1 MHMSND
7 RQLQQDVIAELGWDA
22 TINASRIGVEAKNGI
37 VTLSGH
43 VESYA
48 QKWAAERAAQ
58 RVAGVKGVA
67 VEMDVVLP
75 GSSQRTDADIASAA
89 SNALEW
95 NVLVPRDAV
104 AVMVE
109 DGHITLSGDVEW
121 AYVRSAAES
130 SVRGLLGVK
139 GVSNLIRIRPQ
150 IKPNDVK
157 TKIEA
162 ALQRRAHLDARSIS
176 VDVDKGT
183 VTLAGTVDS
192 LAERV
197 TVENAVW
204 NAPGVQKVVDNL
216 IVAR

>member
-1 MHMSND
+1 MSND
-7 RQLQQDVIAELGWDA
+7 RQLQQDVVAELSWDA

-37 VTLSGH
+37 ISLSGH

-75 GSSQRTDADIASAA
+75 GSSTRTDADIASAA
-89 SNALEW
+89 RNALEW
-95 NVLVPRDAV
+95 NVLVPHDVV

-130 SVRGLLGVK
+130 SVRGLQGVK
-139 GVSNLIRIRPQ
+139 DVSNLIRILPQ
-150 IKPNDVK
+150 IKPSDVK

-176 VDVDKGT
+176 VNVDRGT

-192 LAERV
+192 LSERV

>member
-1 MHMSND
+1 MSND

-22 TINASRIGVEAKNGI
+22 AVNASRIGVEAKNGI
-37 VTLSGH
+37 ITLSGH

-58 RVAGVKGVA
+58 RVGGVKGVA

-89 SNALEW
+89 RNALEW

-130 SVRGLLGVK
+130 SVRGLQGVK
-139 GVSNLIRIRPQ
+139 DVSNLIRIRPQ
-150 IKPNDVK
+150 IKPSDVK

>member
-1 MHMSND
+1 MSND
-7 RQLQQDVIAELGWDA
+7 RQLQQDVIAELSWDA
-22 TINASRIGVEAKNGI
+22 AVNASRIGVEAKNGI
-37 VTLSGH
+37 ITLSGH

-58 RVAGVKGVA
+58 RVSGVKGVA

-89 SNALEW
+89 RNALEW
-95 NVLVPRDAV
+95 NTLIPRDAV

-121 AYVRSAAES
+121 AYVRTAAES

-139 GVSNLIRIRPQ
+139 GVNNLIRIRPQ
-150 IKPNDVK
+150 IKPSDVK

-183 VTLAGTVDS
+183 VTLVGTVDS
-192 LAERV
+192 LSERV

>member
-1 MHMSND
+1 MSTD
-7 RQLQQDVIAELGWDA
+7 RQLQQNVIAELGWDA
-22 TINASRIGVEAKNGI
+22 AIDASRIGVEAKNGI
-37 VTLSGH
+37 VTLSGQ
-43 VESYA
+43 VDSYA

-58 RVAGVKGVA
+58 RVSGVKGIA
-67 VEMDVVLP
+67 VEIDVVLP

-89 SNALEW
+89 RSALEW
-95 NVLVPRDAV
+95 NVLVPREAV

-121 AYVRSAAES
+121 AYVRTAAES

-150 IKPNDVK
+150 IKPGDVK
-157 TKIEA
+157 VKIEA
-162 ALQRRAHLDARSIS
+162 ALQRRAHLDARAIS
-176 VDVDKGT
+176 VEVDKGT
-183 VTLAGTVDS
+183 VTLVGTVDS

-204 NAPGVQKVVDNL
+204 NAPGVQNVVDNL

>member
-1 MHMSND
+1 MSTD
-7 RQLQQDVIAELGWDA
+7 RQLQQNVIAELGWDA
-22 TINASRIGVEAKNGI
+22 AIDASRIGVEAKNGI

-58 RVAGVKGVA
+58 RVSGVKGVA
-67 VEMDVVLP
+67 VEIDVVLP

-89 SNALEW
+89 RSALEW
-95 NVLVPRDAV
+95 NVLVPREAV

-121 AYVRSAAES
+121 AYVRTAAES

-150 IKPNDVK
+150 IKPGDVK
-157 TKIEA
+157 VKIEA
-162 ALQRRAHLDARSIS
+162 ALQRRAHLDARAIS
-176 VDVDKGT
+176 VEVDKGT
-183 VTLAGTVDS
+183 VTLVGTVDS

>member
-1 MHMSND
+1 MSTD
-7 RQLQQDVIAELGWDA
+7 RQLQQNVIAELGWDA
-22 TINASRIGVEAKNGI
+22 AIDASRIGVEAKNGI

-58 RVAGVKGVA
+58 RVSGVKGIA
-67 VEMDVVLP
+67 VEIDVVLP

-89 SNALEW
+89 RHALEW
-95 NVLVPRDAV
+95 NVLVPREAV

-109 DGHITLSGDVEW
+109 DGHVTLSGDVEW
-121 AYVRSAAES
+121 AYVRTAAES

-150 IKPNDVK
+150 IKPGDVK
-157 TKIEA
+157 VKIEA
-162 ALQRRAHLDARSIS
+162 ALQRRAHLDARAIS
-176 VDVDKGT
+176 VEVDKGT

>member
-1 MHMSND
+1 MSND

-22 TINASRIGVEAKNGI
+22 AIDASRIGVEARDGI
-37 VTLSGH
+37 VTLTGH

-58 RVAGVKGVA
+58 RVSGVKGVA
-67 VEMDVVLP
+67 VEMNVVLP
-75 GSSQRTDADIASAA
+75 GSSQRTDADIARMA

-104 AVMVE
+104 EVLVE
-109 DGHITLSGDVEW
+109 DGHITLSGEVEW
-121 AYVRSAAES
+121 AYVRNAAES
-130 SVRGLLGVK
+130 SVRGLPGVK
-139 GVSNLIRIRPQ
+139 NVANLIRIRPQ
-150 IKPNDVK
+150 IKPGDVK

-162 ALQRRAHLDARSIS
+162 ALQRRAHLDARAIS
-176 VDVDKGT
+176 VQVDKGT

-204 NAPGVQKVVDNL
+204 NAPGVQNVIDHLV
-216 IVAR
+216 VAR

>member
-1 MHMSND
+1 MSND
-7 RQLQQDVIAELGWDA
+7 RQLQHDVIAELGWDA
-22 TINASRIGVEAKNGI
+22 AINASRIGVEAENGI
-37 VTLSGH
+37 ITLSGH

-58 RVAGVKGVA
+58 RVSGVKGVA

-75 GSSQRTDADIASAA
+75 GSSQRTDADIAGAA
-89 SNALEW
+89 RNALEW
-95 NVLVPRDAV
+95 NALVPRDAV

-139 GVSNLIRIRPQ
+139 GVSNLVRIRPQ
-150 IKPNDVK
+150 VKPGDVK

-162 ALQRRAHLDARSIS
+162 ALQRRAHLDARAIS
-176 VDVDKGT
+176 VEVDKGT
-183 VTLAGTVDS
+183 VTLAGSVDS

-204 NAPGVQKVVDNL
+204 NAPGVKNVVDNL
-216 IVAR
+216 IVAH

>member
-1 MHMSND
+1 MSND

-22 TINASRIGVEAKNGI
+22 AIDASRIGVEARDGI
-37 VTLSGH
+37 VTLTGH

-58 RVAGVKGVA
+58 RVSGVKGVA
-67 VEMDVVLP
+67 VEMNVVLP
-75 GSSQRTDADIASAA
+75 GSSQRTDADIARMA

-104 AVMVE
+104 EVLVE
-109 DGHITLSGDVEW
+109 DGHITLSGEVEW
-121 AYVRSAAES
+121 AYVRNAAES
-130 SVRGLLGVK
+130 SVRGLPGVK
-139 GVSNLIRIRPQ
+139 NVANLIRIRPQ
-150 IKPNDVK
+150 IKPGDVK

-162 ALQRRAHLDARSIS
+162 ALQRRAHLDARAIS
-176 VDVDKGT
+176 VQVDKGT
-183 VTLAGTVDS
+183 VTLDGTVDS

-204 NAPGVQKVVDNL
+204 NAPGVQNVIDHLV
-216 IVAR
+216 VAR

>member
-1 MHMSND
+1 MSND

-22 TINASRIGVEAKNGI
+22 AVNASRIGVEAKNGI
-37 VTLSGH
+37 ITLSGH

-58 RVAGVKGVA
+58 RVSGVKGVA

-89 SNALEW
+89 RNALEW
-95 NVLVPRDAV
+95 NTLIPRDAV

-121 AYVRSAAES
+121 AYVRTAAES

-139 GVSNLIRIRPQ
+139 GVNNLIHIRPQ
-150 IKPNDVK
+150 IKPSDVK

-183 VTLAGTVDS
+183 VTLVGTVDS
-192 LAERV
+192 LSERV

>member
-1 MHMSND
+1 MSND
-7 RQLQQDVIAELGWDA
+7 RQLQQDVIAELSWDA
-22 TINASRIGVEAKNGI
+22 AVNASRIGVEAKNGI
-37 VTLSGH
+37 ITLSGH

-58 RVAGVKGVA
+58 RVSGVKGVA

-89 SNALEW
+89 RSALEW
-95 NVLVPRDAV
+95 NTLIPRDAV

-121 AYVRSAAES
+121 AYVRTAAES

-139 GVSNLIRIRPQ
+139 GVNNLIRIRPQ
-150 IKPNDVK
+150 IKPSDVK

-183 VTLAGTVDS
+183 VTLVGTVDS
-192 LAERV
+192 LSERV

>member
-1 MHMSND
+1 MSND

-22 TINASRIGVEAKNGI
+22 AIDASRIGVEAEDGI
-37 VTLSGH
+37 VTLTGH

-58 RVAGVKGVA
+58 RVSGVKGVA
-67 VEMDVVLP
+67 VEMEVVLP
-75 GSSQRTDADIASAA
+75 GSSQRSDADIARMA

-104 AVMVE
+104 AVLVE
-109 DGHITLSGDVEW
+109 DGHVTLSGEVEW
-121 AYVRSAAES
+121 AYVRNAAES
-130 SVRGLLGVK
+130 SVRGLSGVK
-139 GVSNLIRIRPQ
+139 NVANLIRIRLQ
-150 IKPNDVK
+150 IKPGDVK

-162 ALQRRAHLDARSIS
+162 ALQRRAHLDARAITVE
-176 VDVDKGT
+176 VDHGT
-183 VTLAGTVDS
+183 VSLAGTVDS

-204 NAPGVQKVVDNL
+204 NAPGVQNVVDHL
-216 IVAR
+216 VVAR

>member
-1 MHMSND
+1 MSND

-22 TINASRIGVEAKNGI
+22 AIDASRIGVETRDGI

-58 RVAGVKGVA
+58 RVSGVKGVA

-75 GSSQRTDADIASAA
+75 GSSQRTDADIARMA

-104 AVMVE
+104 AVLVE
-109 DGHITLSGDVEW
+109 DGHVTLSGEVEW
-121 AYVRSAAES
+121 AYVRNAAES
-130 SVRGLLGVK
+130 SVRGLSGVK
-139 GVSNLIRIRPQ
+139 NVANLIRIRPQ
-150 IKPNDVK
+150 IKPGDVK

-162 ALQRRAHLDARSIS
+162 ALQRRAHLDARAITVE
-176 VDVDKGT
+176 VDHGT

-204 NAPGVQKVVDNL
+204 NAPGVQNVVDHL
-216 IVAR
+216 VVAR

>member
-1 MHMSND
+1 MSND
-7 RQLQQDVIAELGWDA
+7 RQLQHDVIAELGWDA
-22 TINASRIGVEAKNGI
+22 AINATRIGVEAKDGI

-58 RVAGVKGVA
+58 RVGGVKGVA
-67 VEMDVVLP
+67 VEIEVILP
-75 GSSQRTDADIASAA
+75 GTSQRTDADIASAA
-89 SNALEW
+89 RNALEW

-109 DGHITLSGDVEW
+109 HGHITLSGDVDW
-121 AYVRSAAES
+121 AYVRNAAES
-130 SVRGLLGVK
+130 SVRGLMGVK

-150 IKPNDVK
+150 VNPGDVK

-162 ALQRRAHLDARSIS
+162 ALQRRAHLDARAIT
-176 VDVDKGT
+176 VNVEKGT

-216 IVAR
+216 IVVR

>member
-1 MHMSND
+1 MSND
-7 RQLQQDVIAELGWDA
+7 RQLQHDVIAELGWDA
-22 TINASRIGVEAKNGI
+22 AINATRIGVEAKDGI

-58 RVAGVKGVA
+58 RVGGVKGVA
-67 VEMDVVLP
+67 VEIEVILP
-75 GSSQRTDADIASAA
+75 GTSQRTDTDIASAA
-89 SNALEW
+89 RNALEW

-109 DGHITLSGDVEW
+109 HGHITLSGDVDW
-121 AYVRSAAES
+121 AYVRNAAES
-130 SVRGLLGVK
+130 SVRGLMGVK

-150 IKPNDVK
+150 VNPGDVK

-162 ALQRRAHLDARSIS
+162 ALQRRAHLDARAIT
-176 VDVDKGT
+176 VNVEKGT

-216 IVAR
+216 IVVR

>member
-1 MHMSND
+1 MSND

-89 SNALEW
+89 RNALEW

>member
-1 MHMSND
+1 MSND

-22 TINASRIGVEAKNGI
+22 TVNATRIGVEAKNGI
-37 VTLSGH
+37 ITLSGH

-48 QKWAAERAAQ
+48 QKWAAELAAQ
-58 RVAGVKGVA
+58 RVGGVKGVA
-67 VEMDVVLP
+67 VEMYVVLP

-89 SNALEW
+89 RNALEW

-130 SVRGLLGVK
+130 SVRGLQGVK
-139 GVSNLIRIRPQ
+139 DVSNLIRIRPQ
-150 IKPNDVK
+150 IKPSDVK

>member
-1 MHMSND
+1 MSTD

-22 TINASRIGVEAKNGI
+22 AIDASRIGVETKNGI

-58 RVAGVKGVA
+58 RVSGVKGVA
-67 VEMDVVLP
+67 VEIDVVLP

-89 SNALEW
+89 RNALEW
-95 NVLVPRDAV
+95 NVLVPREAV

-121 AYVRSAAES
+121 AYVRTAAES

-150 IKPNDVK
+150 IKPGDVK
-157 TKIEA
+157 VKIEA

-176 VDVDKGT
+176 VEVDKGT

>member
-1 MHMSND
+1 MSND

-89 SNALEW
+89 RSALEW
-95 NVLVPRDAV
+95 NTLIPRDAV

-121 AYVRSAAES
+121 AYVRTAAES